1 MALPS
6 LGETYSLL
14 ADVRTSEFKRQRE
27 EERQYR
33 KDLRR
38 DQLKASVLAPL
49 IGAVV
54 NPLAKQVTAG
64 ISDVISNKFG
74 NKYENFLLTNEK
86 ARKYAKDKKEG
97 ITNYEAL
104 KTEAEAIK
112 NFGGDKQAY
121 FFEKIA
127 PQTMSESFTEKL
139 RLKYG
144 NKVKDV
150 NSVFMK
156 GVIPAL
162 AKEHYNQG
170 NTEDYDAWAARHIAY
185 ENNEVFNPETLKV
198 FEKKAKRL
206 FPKGM
211 FGSFINFVT
220 GRSLKEVTD
229 DAIKVMDNPSMQFL
243 NQINNLEETYNKTK
257 KVDLEQ
263 IGIILDE
270 SKAIEQYR
278 VKNQVEKSKTITYET
293 GPTGE
298 VEVQENTKT
307 EVTYPYGKQVF
318 NEKTKETELVT
329 KEIIEDKKE
338 LNTQEKLLQKA
349 LETSRKN
356 SGSFITNYARL
367 TEIGKSA
374 FSEIVGGDKEVANI
388 LSLAQSGF
396 LKEDGSAV
404 PVEKIFEYRHFLG
417 QALAGPGHMSGKIE
431 DEILKAFNIDSQING
446 LVKSYKN
453 YVERAKQ
460 FVNDGAYPSI
470 EAAFADENGVVIP
483 EFKKNLFQLNQEYRI
498 KFADQIN
505 ESLALITA
513 IGVSG
518 IPSQ

>member
-64 ISDVISNKFG
+64 ISDVISDKFG
-74 NKYENFLLTNEK
+74 NKYEKFLLTNEK
-86 ARKYAKDKKEG
+86 ARQYAKDKKEG

-270 SKAIEQYR
+270 SKVIEQYR
-278 VKNQVEKSKTITYET
+278 VKNQVEVSKTITYET
-293 GPTGE
+293 GPEGE
-298 VEVQENTKT
+298 VKVQENTKT
-307 EVTYPYGKQVF
+307 EVTYPYGKRVVDADG
-318 NEKTKETELVT
+318 NVELLTKD
-329 KEIIEDKKE
+329 IIEDKKE
-338 LNTQEKLLQKA
+338 LNTQEQLEEKA
-349 LETSRKN
+349 LEISRKN

-367 TEIGKSA
+367 TEFGKRA
-374 FSEIVGGDKEVANI
+374 FSEIVGGDQEVANI
-388 LSLAQSGF
+388 FALAQSGF
-396 LKEDGSAV
+396 IKEDGSAV
-404 PVEKIFEYRHFLG
+404 PIEKIFEYRHSLG
-417 QALAGPGHMSGKIE
+417 RALAGKGHMSGKVE
-431 DEILKAFNIDSQING
+431 DQVFKSFNIDAQMDG
-446 LVKSYKN
+446 LVKVYKN
-453 YVERAKQ
+453 YVEQAKQ
-460 FVNDGAYPSI
+460 FVNAGNYPSI
-470 EAAFADENGVVIP
+470 EAAFADKNGAVIGDTN
-483 EFKKNLFQLNQEYRI
+483 KNLFQLNQEHKI
-498 KFADQIN
+498 KVVDQIN
-505 ESLALITA
+505 EAFALMTQ